1 MTLLRWLHIFDMEGY
16 VLLADRDA
24 MPLLRYG
31 LIQKMRGTT
40 QNYHLTNAGK
50 ALIATMKGARI

>member
-1 MTLLRWLHIFDMEGY
+1 MTLLKWLHIFDHEGH

-31 LIQKMRGTT
+31 LIRRMTGTT
-40 QNYHLTNAGK
+40 MNYHLTNAGK
-50 ALIATMKGARI
+50 ALVATMKARQA